1 MKREVARGYCTA
13 SVHLLTSIRL
23 FAFSEH
29 HQLAVNYWQL
39 MYSDEIIILY
49 FFSAVR
55 LQSDLMLWWSRKV
68 AMTRCLV
75 STALTVP
82 REITPEC

>member
-13 SVHLLTSIRL
+13 SVHLLTSIRP

-39 MYSDEIIILY
+39 MYSDEITILY
-49 FFSAVR
+49 FFQRSPITIRPNVVVVEK
-55 LQSDLMLWWSRKV
+55 SSHD
-68 AMTRCLV
+68 
-75 STALTVP
+75 ALLGKCSINSPTGNNS
-82 REITPEC
+82 